1 MPLFT
6 WLLSIAW
13 PLVKKVMVMLGIGII
28 SYAGLSA
35 IGAEIQS
42 AVLSSWGQ
50 LGGATLQ
57 IATLGGIP
65 QSIGIILGALNARIA
80 YIAIGKIGRVTA

>member
-1 MPLFT
+1 MHLFA

-13 PLVKKVMVMLGIGII
+13 PLVKKVLVMLGIGLV

-35 IGAEIQS
+35 IGAEIQN
-42 AVLSSWGQ
+42 AVLSNWGM
-50 LGGATLQ
+50 LGGAVLQ

-80 YIAIGKIGRVTA
+80 YVAVGKIGRVTT